1 MIFDYDTS
9 TCKRTISLHF
19 KNRGLKRTV
28 TFFGSHYPKKE
39 VPSEVP
45 TNNNNPPPSGRQRH
59 IQNPHLLGDIL
70 LRWPTSWWFQPHWTI
85 LVKMDILPKFCHH
98 VRKHNFRLLARSWL
112 NYGDLSFRLGSL
124 KMRGRIDATGTILPA
139 GLWGRWFLVHD

>member
-1 MIFDYDTS
+1 MIFDSDTS

-19 KNRGLKRTV
+19 KNRDLKRTV

-70 LRWPTSWWFQPHWTI
+70 LRWPTSWWFQQ
-85 LVKMDILPKFCHH
+85 LCQSGILPQNRASKGTKYLKPPSKPRINVLSRLKSTSLSSQTRQFIGIEKWSSHH
-98 VRKHNFRLLARSWL
+98 FSC
-112 NYGDLSFRLGSL
+112 
-124 KMRGRIDATGTILPA
+124 RGADPQA
-139 GLWGRWFLVHD
+139 